1 MFFHW
6 FVFTSYIKMILFSFW
21 LFGDKKC
28 ISLKEEEKKI
38 ITILGIKINAKKYVH
53 GRFFWIKS

>member
-1 MFFHW
+1 
-6 FVFTSYIKMILFSFW
+6 MILFSFW

-28 ISLKEEEKKI
+28 ISLKEEDKKI